1 MLWAGL
7 LLLPVGTIFDMSRY
21 VVRHWVDRWSTLIG
35 LPLIDQVAVDTLLVV
50 VVIYLAA
57 RRHTAPAGQGPATAT
72 VAAGAL
78 CLGAAGGLAAWL
90 LALAAARGFRP
101 SPTDLVMM
109 GLPAVAAVVAMITA
123 SAVRTVMII
132 LAVTV
137 FGAVIYSGQ
146 YSFAELGMLGTIGVL
161 LLIALA
167 TLAPSAEVPTRAIAG
182 AGLVT
187 AVVLTALT
195 RAPWSGGLA
204 DPWPLSLVVQALALA
219 VLLPTLW
226 WAGVTAVYARTGWT
240 GPLVAAALALA
251 WPLILVLLRVETWV
265 VVVVVGLAV
274 GVLLAGRRLVQ
285 RRADLAPGADGP
297 PIMG

>member
-1 MLWAGL
+1 M
-7 LLLPVGTIFDMSRY
+7 
-21 VVRHWVDRWSTLIG
+21 
-35 LPLIDQVAVDTLLVV
+35 
-50 VVIYLAA
+50 
-57 RRHTAPAGQGPATAT
+57 
-72 VAAGAL
+72 
-78 CLGAAGGLAAWL
+78 
-90 LALAAARGFRP
+90 
-101 SPTDLVMM
+101 
-109 GLPAVAAVVAMITA
+109 
-123 SAVRTVMII
+123 I

-146 YSFAELGMLGTIGVL
+146 FSFADLGMLGTIGVL

-219 VLLPTLW
+219 LVLPTLW
-226 WAGVTAVYARTGWT
+226 WAAVTAVYARTGWT

-265 VVVVVGLAV
+265 AVMVVGLAV
-274 GVLLAGRRLVQ
+274 GVLLAGRRLVH
-285 RRADLAPGADGP
+285 RPSDLAPGADGP